1 MIQSRSDW
9 SVKEVVEPDSGKIH
23 RIYSYKG
30 KVCKRIPLDSQLA
43 KQLAG
48 YVLIEK
54 DLRSSSLWLSEIQKI
69 RGEDALLDE
78 RGSRRSPDR
87 ERYNL
92 VKALFVAALT
102 FYGKAFAQ
110 AEGRRVKLERR
121 QLNVEFHQAHDNAIS
136 FRNNFAAHSGAKSLE
151 RARIAIAL
159 PPKGKP
165 VSPNL
170 YREMDQPDWMMQA
183 EGKTFS
189 ELVEHAHLVPIRKM
203 AELERKI
210 MEEEVLPLGYAY
222 WEKK

>member
-1 MIQSRSDW
+1 MIEAKSDW
-9 SVKEVVEPDSGKIH
+9 SVKEVVEPDSGKVH

-54 DLRSSSLWLSEIQKI
+54 DLRSASLWLSEIQKI
-69 RGEDALLDE
+69 RGDDALLDA
-78 RGSRRSPDR
+78 RGNRRSSDR
-87 ERYNL
+87 ERYNV

-121 QLNVEFHQAHDNAIS
+121 QLNAEFHAAHDNAIS

-151 RARIAIAL
+151 RARVAIAL
-159 PPKGKP
+159 PPKGKHTP
-165 VSPNL
+165 PNL
-170 YREMDQPDWMMQA
+170 YREMDQSDWAMQQ
-183 EGKTFS
+183 EGKTFA
-189 ELVEHAHLVPIRKM
+189 ELFSHVHLIPVRKM

-210 MEEEVLPLGYAY
+210 MDEEVLPLGYAY